1 MTSAAGSVWKTT
13 FEICP
18 IIMTGGMASNIP
30 GGMLPAIAITQAISF
45 VSGLAS
51 GAAVPGLDG
60 FFAHFMP
67 VPGATLIENQFGMY
81 PFANLAVA
89 ANALIAQPLHL
100 SMRMIC
106 PVNTTAG
113 YYTKL
118 ATMTAMKNAFD
129 AHNNSGGLY
138 TIMTLSYIYSDCVM
152 IGMRDIGSQQ
162 TKQVQVEWQIDFMKP
177 LVRASSNQ
185 QALNNQMAPIANGV
199 QNSGAPSGPPS
210 TVGSAAYADAAGA
223 YYGPPGVGSDTVAS
237 INQVAAVNNAVG
249 GAGGPPFGFPGQP

>member
-1 MTSAAGSVWKTT
+1 MSSSAAGSAWRTT

-18 IIMTGGMASNIP
+18 IILVGGIAQNIP
-30 GGMLPAIAITQAISF
+30 GGMLPAIAISQAISF
-45 VSGLAS
+45 ATGLVT
-51 GAAVPGLDG
+51 GNNIPNLDG

-67 VPGATLIENQFGMY
+67 VPGATLVENQFGMY

-118 ATMTAMKNAFD
+118 ATMTAMKNTFD
-129 AHNNSGGLY
+129 QHNNSGGTY
-138 TIMTLSYIYSDCVM
+138 AIMTLSYIYSDCVM
-152 IGMRDIGSQQ
+152 VGMRDVGSHQ

-177 LVRASSNQ
+177 LISVSTGAQS
-185 QALNNQMAPIANGV
+185 LNSQMNPINNGV
-199 QNSGAPSGPPS
+199 QNNGAS
-210 TVGSAAYADAAGA
+210 TSPNAAVGSPWADAAGA
-223 YYGPPGVGSDTVAS
+223 YYGPPGIGSDTVAS
-237 INQVAAVNNAVG
+237 INQTASVSSAVG
-249 GAGGPPFGFPGQP
+249 GIGGPPINFPGQP

>member
-1 MTSAAGSVWKTT
+1 VAQSAAGSAWRTT
-13 FEICP
+13 FELCP
-18 IIMTGGMASNIP
+18 IILSGGIASNIP
-30 GGMLPAIAITQAISF
+30 GGMLPAVAISQAINF
-45 VSGLAS
+45 TTGLLT
-51 GAAVPGLDG
+51 GNNVPNLDG

-118 ATMTAMKNAFD
+118 ATMTALKAVFD
-129 AHNNSGGLY
+129 QHNNSGGLY
-138 TIMTLSYIYSDCVM
+138 VIMTLSYIYNNCVM
-152 IGMRDIGSQQ
+152 IGMRDIGAEQ

-177 LVRASSNQ
+177 LVTLADASSTY
-185 QALNNQMAPIANGV
+185 NNQMNQINNGTQTNGAATGPTSTV
-199 QNSGAPSGPPS
+199 NSAPSDVVGGS
-210 TVGSAAYADAAGA
+210 TGSAANTPPVQIGPEGTPNLGGGISQGA
-223 YYGPPGVGSDTVAS
+223 IS
-237 INQVAAVNNAVG
+237 
-249 GAGGPPFGFPGQP
+249 